1 MSFSDL
7 VALCPTSLQEMGTLD
22 SAFICVEM
30 RFYSL
35 SHACAQKENATLLF
49 SALVKGRALDGIRV
63 NFLWAVNNKCILQM
77 ETVDSMCL
85 AEPTEKSASVVCSRG
100 DFLHPSVY

>member
-1 MSFSDL
+1 MIVL
-7 VALCPTSLQEMGTLD
+7 RKKMPL
-22 SAFICVEM
+22 
-30 RFYSL
+30 
-35 SHACAQKENATLLF
+35 LLF

-100 DFLHPSVY
+100 DFLRPSVY

>member
-1 MSFSDL
+1 MIVL
-7 VALCPTSLQEMGTLD
+7 RKKMPL
-22 SAFICVEM
+22 
-30 RFYSL
+30 
-35 SHACAQKENATLLF
+35 LLF

-63 NFLWAVNNKCILQM
+63 NFLWAINNKCILQM

-100 DFLHPSVY
+100 DLLHPSVY